1 MMTPPAKRIATTVVP
16 CGISS
21 VDGPLTPAPGSWWGA
36 RRRSTSANDGPGST
50 DGENR
55 GSALD
60 SDIGAGAYR
69 RASGAQ
75 GTDPGPHEA
84 RQLVVP
90 IEIVRRLSEDVVV
103 FLQAADRLV
112 TPKAE
117 QS

>member
-1 MMTPPAKRIATTVVP
+1 MITPPAKRIATTVVP

-60 SDIGAGAYR
+60 SGIGAGAYR
-69 RASGAQ
+69 RVSGAQ
-75 GTDPGPHEA
+75 STDSRPHQPG
-84 RQLVVP
+84 QLDVP
-90 IEIVRRLSEDVVV
+90 IEIVRGPLE
-103 FLQAADRLV
+103 QLV
-112 TPKAE
+112 LLT
-117 QS
+117 